1 MSRFRLLRK
10 GFYSLVYAY
19 AHILYAV
26 GWYGMLLAAEKLFK
40 LETERG

>member
-19 AHILYAV
+19 ACLIQAV
-26 GWYGMLLAAEKLFK
+26 GWYLQLITAEKLLR
-40 LETERG
+40 LESDD